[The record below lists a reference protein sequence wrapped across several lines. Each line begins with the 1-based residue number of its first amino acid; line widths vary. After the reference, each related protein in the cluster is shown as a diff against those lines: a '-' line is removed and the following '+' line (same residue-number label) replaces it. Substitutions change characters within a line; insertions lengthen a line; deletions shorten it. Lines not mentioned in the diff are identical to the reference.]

1 MRRRHA
7 SGALLAGALVVAL
20 LVLTSG
26 ADRSDRG
33 GADDRSQGRGSESNG
48 SLANP
53 VPGEDPPPGEVTL
66 SFAGDVHFE
75 GAFVDYPER
84 GGSTLGEMSQGLR
97 WADVAL
103 VNLESALIDPR
114 NVPEPASKELEDP
127 SLRYWFGT
135 SPAALR
141 TLARSG
147 VDVASISNNH
157 GADYG
162 ARGLRQTLAAR
173 RTSPIALV
181 GVGAS
186 PREAYTPYRTTV
198 RNTDVAVFS
207 ADASPRESVDPTW
220 EVTAGRGP
228 GLAAARPGEA
238 GPLLRAVRTSAQRD
252 DVTVVYVHWGEEG
265 SSCPTGWQQQLASS
279 LAEAGADVVVG
290 SHAHRLQGAGMI
302 GDTYVAYGLGD
313 FFWYHGRRPESGV
326 LTLRWRDG
334 QVVDDELQPAARTP
348 EGGAPLRVTGA
359 ERQQARRDWRQLRG
373 CTGLAPAPG
382 ERAARAPSEP
392 EEPEATEAPTTP
404 APTEQPDT
412 PAAAPPFQARVKPIS
427 PQLQRRMTGVSHRPA
442 VCPVGFDDLRLVV
455 VPHVDFEGEVRTG
468 RVVVNAD
475 VVDDVV
481 GIMRELYRARWPIE
495 RMVLVDVYGGD
506 DNRSMAANN
515 SSGYNCRPV
524 AGSTSWSQ
532 HAYGRALDLNPV
544 QNPYV
549 LGGEVLP
556 PAGDRFARMDRSGP
570 RPPAPGVIVPGD
582 VVTRAFERRGWRWG
596 AYFGE
601 PDYQHFDRG

>member
-7 SGALLAGALVVAL
+7 ATAALLAGALAVVLFA
-20 LVLTSG
+20 LTSG
-26 ADRSDRG
+26 ADRPEEGRADDAAG
-33 GADDRSQGRGSESNG
+33 GAETPGALE
-48 SLANP
+48 NP
-53 VPGEDPPPGEVTL
+53 VPGEEPPPGEVTF
-66 SFAGDVHFE
+66 SFGGDVHFE
-75 GAFVDYPER
+75 GAFDDYPER
-84 GGSTLGEMSQGLR
+84 RRSNLGEMSQGLR

-103 VNLESALIDPR
+103 VNLESALVDPA
-114 NVPEPASKELEDP
+114 NLPQPASKELEDP
-127 SLRYWFGT
+127 SLRYWFAT
-135 SPAALR
+135 SEAALG

-162 ARGLRQTLAAR
+162 VRGLRQTLAAKQR
-173 RTSPIALV
+173 SPVALL
-181 GVGAS
+181 GVGAT

-207 ADASPRESVDPTW
+207 ADASPRESVDATW
-220 EVTAGRGP
+220 EITAGQGP

-238 GPLLRAVRTSAQRD
+238 GPLLRAVRASAQRD

-265 SSCPTGWQQQLASS
+265 SSCPTAWQEQLATS

-302 GDTYVAYGLGD
+302 ADTYVSYGLGD
-313 FFWYHGRRPESGV
+313 FFWYHGRSPETGV

-334 QVVDDELQPAARTP
+334 RIVDDELQPAARTP
-348 EGGAPLRVTGA
+348 AGGAPLRLTGS

-373 CTGLAPAPG
+373 CTNLAPAPG
-382 ERAARAPSEP
+382 EQEQRPERPDSPEAEP
-392 EEPEATEAPTTP
+392 EQTP
-404 APTEQPDT
+404 SGGSPAED
-412 PAAAPPFQARVKPIS
+412 PAAAPFRARVLPIS
-427 PQLQRRMTGVSHRPA
+427 PQLQRRMTGVSYRA
-442 VCPVGFDDLRLVV
+442 GCPVGFEDLRLVV
-455 VPHVDFEGEVRTG
+455 APHVDFEGEVQTG
-468 RVVVNAD
+468 RLVVNAD
-475 VVDDVV
+475 VVDDTV
-481 GIMRELYRARWPIE
+481 GILRELYRARWPIE

-515 SSGYNCRPV
+515 SSAYNCRPV
-524 AGSTSWSQ
+524 AGTNSWSQ
-532 HAYGRALDLNPV
+532 HAYGRAIDLNPV

-556 PAGDRFARMDRSGP
+556 PAGARFARMDRSGP

-582 VVTRAFERRGWRWG
+582 VVSRAFESRGWRWG
-596 AYFGE
+596 AYFSE

>member
-7 SGALLAGALVVAL
+7 ATAALLAGSLAVVL
-20 LVLTSG
+20 LALTSG
-26 ADRSDRG
+26 ADRPEEGR
-33 GADDRSQGRGSESNG
+33 ADDAAGGTETPG
-48 SLANP
+48 SLENP
-53 VPGEDPPPGEVTL
+53 VPSEEPPPPGEVTF

-75 GAFVDYPER
+75 GAFEAYPER
-84 GGSTLGEMSQGLR
+84 RRSNLGEMSQGLR

-103 VNLESALIDPR
+103 VNLESALVDPADLPR
-114 NVPEPASKELEDP
+114 PASKELEDP
-127 SLRYWFGT
+127 SLRYWFDT
-135 SPAALR
+135 SEAALG

-162 ARGLRQTLAAR
+162 ARGLRQTLAAK
-173 RTSPIALV
+173 RTSPVALV
-181 GVGAS
+181 GVGAT

-207 ADASPRESVDPTW
+207 ADASPRESVDATW
-220 EVTAGRGP
+220 EIAAGQGP

-238 GPLLRAVRTSAQRD
+238 GPLLRAVRTSAERD

-265 SSCPTGWQQQLASS
+265 SSCPTGWQERLATS

-302 GDTYVAYGLGD
+302 GDTYVSYGLGD
-313 FFWYHGRRPESGV
+313 FFWYHGRSPETGV

-334 QVVDDELQPAARTP
+334 RIVDDELQPAARTP
-348 EGGAPLRVTGA
+348 AGGAPLRLTGS

-373 CTGLAPAPG
+373 CTNLAPAPG
-382 ERAARAPSEP
+382 EQAERPERPAAEP
-392 EEPEATEAPTTP
+392 EEAPSAGSQSPDPTP
-404 APTEQPDT
+404 V
-412 PAAAPPFQARVKPIS
+412 AAPFRARVLPIS
-427 PQLQRRMTGVSHRPA
+427 PQLQRRMTGVSYRA
-442 VCPVGFDDLRLVV
+442 GCPVGFEDLRLVV
-455 VPHVDFEGEVRTG
+455 APHVDFEGEVQTG
-468 RVVVNAD
+468 RMVVNAD
-475 VVDDVV
+475 VVDDTV
-481 GIMRELYRARWPIE
+481 GILRELYRARWPIE

-515 SSGYNCRPV
+515 SSAYNCRPV
-524 AGSTSWSQ
+524 AGTDSWSQ
-532 HAYGRALDLNPV
+532 HAYGRAIDLNPV

-556 PAGDRFARMDRSGP
+556 PAGARFARMDRSGP

-582 VVTRAFERRGWRWG
+582 VVSRAFESRGWRWG
-596 AYFGE
+596 AYFSE
-601 PDYQHFDRG
+601 PDYQHFDRS